1 MTESEKPDRTDNRAA
16 GLGRGGIAL
25 RLVTGAVILLAVVWF
40 ARDATDEIKNL
51 ETWVAGLGVLAP
63 VVFVGVAVILMS
75 FFVPAS
81 LFSAVAGTLFGLG
94 WGTVVMSAA
103 ALAGA
108 SVNYAMANYLFSNR
122 ISKVL
127 ERYPKLQS
135 IQRAVVKKGWRL
147 QFMVRL
153 TPINAAT
160 VNYIFGSAGVPFS
173 SYMLAALGMVPG
185 LFVEVY
191 FGHLAKH
198 VAKSSASVSSH
209 STEHLVVMIGG
220 FLACVAL
227 MIGIGHFGKRA
238 IAKAEADVKAGD
250 E

>member
-1 MTESEKPDRTDNRAA
+1 
-16 GLGRGGIAL
+16 
-25 RLVTGAVILLAVVWF
+25 
-40 ARDATDEIKNL
+40 
-51 ETWVAGLGVLAP
+51 
-63 VVFVGVAVILMS
+63 
-75 FFVPAS
+75 
-81 LFSAVAGTLFGLG
+81 
-94 WGTVVMSAA
+94 VVMSAA

-108 SVNYAMANYLFSNR
+108 GVNYVMAKRILYGR
-122 ISKVL
+122 ISRVL
-127 ERYPKLQS
+127 ARYPKLQS

-153 TPINAAT
+153 TPINAAS
-160 VNYIFGSAGVPFS
+160 VNYIFGSAGVPFG
-173 SYMLAALGMVPG
+173 SYLLAALGMLPG

-198 VAKSSASVSSH
+198 VAKSSASFSSH
-209 STEHLVVMIGG
+209 STGHLFLTIVG

-238 IAKAEADVKAGD
+238 IAKAEAEVKASG